1 MRAFIVLGLIAVA
14 CADKLGYNYRPVGHS
29 DSGLSF
35 QPGSG
40 GSIGGGGSLGG
51 GSLGGGLLG
60 GGSLGGGSLG
70 GGSLGGGSLGGGS
83 LGGNGV
89 SSLGGGIGGPTSYN
103 APAPSAEWEKE
114 FYSFSAPE
122 NEFNDD
128 NAAQRIASSLKKNL
142 RVIFIKSPEN
152 KGLENAALNLAKQA
166 ADQQT
171 AIYVLHKQAD
181 VGDLANKLNAIRN
194 NNNQRPEVHFV
205 KYRTPEDAAN
215 AQHAIQSQYDSLGGT
230 SQAHNGGVA
239 PVLNFASQAPV
250 SHSNPQSPGNAYL
263 PSSIFRLRF

>member
-40 GSIGGGGSLGG
+40 GSIGGGSI
-51 GSLGGGLLG
+51 G

-70 GGSLGGGSLGGGS
+70 GGS
-83 LGGNGV
+83 
-89 SSLGGGIGGPTSYN
+89 IGDGLL
-103 APAPSAEWEKE
+103 APSAEWEKE